1 MSYINGPQI
10 ATNGLLICLDAA
22 NNKSNKTVGGTVLSN
37 IANMGGSPSVI
48 NGTTSNGF
56 VSIDGINQYISIG
69 DSVTSATLS
78 PSVATFD
85 IWFKP
90 SSAVTSNRASS
101 LISRGNYNNAGG
113 FFIHLYTKTV
123 SNNAPTVA
131 AYFSY
136 STTTSYSF
144 NGTSE
149 ITLAGGFDRWHHVA
163 VVADANITM
172 YINGQYASQVAR
184 NVSNIVYGNGTINT
198 AGDTNIIIC
207 SSLSY
212 LPTYSDTNWNPY
224 KGDFGVMNM
233 WNRRLSPEEIL
244 NNYNAL
250 KTRFGL

>member
-1 MSYINGPQI
+1 MPNYYGPKI
-10 ATNGLLICLDAA
+10 ATDGLLICIDAG
-22 NNKSNKTVGGTVLSN
+22 NNKSNKAVGGTALSN
-37 IANMGGSPSVI
+37 IANMGGSPVVV
-48 NGTTSNGF
+48 NGTTSNGI
-56 VSIDGINQYISIG
+56 VSIDGISQYISIG

-123 SNNAPTVA
+123 ANNAPTVA
-131 AYFSY
+131 AFFSY

-149 ITLAGGFDRWHHVA
+149 ITLTNGFNNWYHVA

-172 YINGQYASQVAR
+172 YINGQYGTQVAR
-184 NVSNIVYGNGTINT
+184 NVSNIIYGNGTINT
-198 AGDTNIIIC
+198 AGDTNIMVC
-207 SSLSY
+207 STLSY
-212 LPTYSDTNWNPY
+212 LPAYSDTNWNPY
-224 KGDFGVMNM
+224 KGDFGMMNM
-233 WNRRLSPEEIL
+233 WNRRLSAQEIL
-244 NNYNAL
+244 DNYNAN